1 MIIHQQ
7 YNLEDNIVSSAFPS
21 IHYLLKLFVSVPMSE
36 AVIER
41 RFPKIKLTLTD
52 TQTQLNNLDALMR
65 MSFKNGTLVAEA
77 VQQII
82 ETQKRQHQRTILSED
97 I

>member
-1 MIIHQQ
+1 
-7 YNLEDNIVSSAFPS
+7 
-21 IHYLLKLFVSVPMSE
+21 MSE

-82 ETQKRQHQRTILSED
+82 ETQKRQHQRRILSED

>member
-1 MIIHQQ
+1 
-7 YNLEDNIVSSAFPS
+7 
-21 IHYLLKLFVSVPMSE
+21 MSE

-82 ETQKRQHQRTILSED
+82 ETQKRQHQRTILFED